1 MEDFYELSH
10 CVEFNDVALKDI
22 FCFGLDEP
30 LRSSLPG
37 GKICWSLEL
46 YIVFALLLAG
56 SPFTVGI
63 ADEEPCYPPVSAEYL
78 HVMSGVVH
86 IMPTVPES
94 VHVMSATPKPAYV
107 MSATP
112 GPAHVTSAKPGPAH
126 ITSAKPGP
134 AHAMFAKPGPANVMP
149 ATQETR
155 HKIAASPEPLRK
167 MAATPQSIAKM
178 TTMPESRHALT
189 ATPEPCNATVDK
201 PESHHATDT
210 MKVLTKD
217 FFLGGR
223 AIVPKL
229 LQMRSLGQD

>member
-1 MEDFYELSH
+1 MEDFCELSH

-86 IMPTVPES
+86 IMPTIPES
-94 VHVMSATPKPAYV
+94 VHVMSATPKPAHV

-126 ITSAKPGP
+126 
-134 AHAMFAKPGPANVMP
+134 AMSAKPGPANVMP

-178 TTMPESRHALT
+178 TTMPESRHAMPHLSLVT
-189 ATPEPCNATVDK
+189 

-210 MKVLTKD
+210 MQVLTKD
-217 FFLGGR
+217 FLGGR

-229 LQMRSLGQD
+229 LQMLMRSLGQD